1 MPALVSIRRGAIAA
15 LILLVVSF
23 APLTSGSSSNVSA
36 RETVHIAEGSAVA
49 LATPPFIQVGKRYA
63 FTWAGGGP
71 PQTYTIKSLRK
82 DGWVEVHVA
91 EENVDPAF
99 LVPGQTPTRW
109 LHVGLAVSVQEMRPL
124 PY

>member
-1 MPALVSIRRGAIAA
+1 MTRRYVVGIAIAIVA
-15 LILLVVSF
+15 LCVGYGF
-23 APLTSGSSSNVSA
+23 APSRTVSA
-36 RETVHIAEGSAVA
+36 RETVHLAAGSAVA
-49 LATPPFIQVGKRYA
+49 LSTPAFIQVGKRYA

-71 PQTYTIKSLRK
+71 PQTYTIKALRH

-109 LHVGLAVSVQEMRPL
+109 LHVGLAVSIQEMRPL